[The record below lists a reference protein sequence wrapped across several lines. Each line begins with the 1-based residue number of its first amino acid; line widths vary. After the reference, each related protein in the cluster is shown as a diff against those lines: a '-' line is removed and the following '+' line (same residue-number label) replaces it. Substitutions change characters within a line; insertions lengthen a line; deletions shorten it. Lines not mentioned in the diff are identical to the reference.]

1 MKDGRMRNPR
11 PSQLANAPWQSAFTI
26 IELLVVIAII
36 ALLASL
42 LLPALARAKE
52 SGRAVVC
59 ASNVRQL
66 AIGVATYAQDN
77 RSLLP
82 DFLQWL
88 HFTPGDPS
96 NFGLPTPSVP
106 GDLATGELFPYLKI
120 RPVYLC
126 PSDKPAL
133 PPQPLRPSNSPRMCS
148 YALNCIFCHDNDT
161 SRFVTPSQTLLF
173 MEPNL
178 RSNDTSG
185 LVGPVLWMGVT
196 NALSSRHNGAGHL
209 AYCDAHVER
218 VNTSTATKLERS
230 KRFWLAA
237 PTTDPIT
244 LGFVEHLPDP

>member
-11 PSQLANAPWQSAFTI
+11 PSLLAKAAELPAFTI
-26 IELLVVIAII
+26 IELLVVIVII

-52 SGRAVVC
+52 SGKAVVC

-66 AIGVATYAQDN
+66 AIAVATYAQDN
-77 RSLLP
+77 KNLLP

-88 HFTPGDPS
+88 HSTPGDPA
-96 NFGLPTPSVP
+96 NGGLPMVSVP
-106 GDLATGELFPYLKI
+106 GDLSTGELFPYLKTK
-120 RPVYLC
+120 PVYLC
-126 PSDKPAL
+126 PSDKP
-133 PPQPLRPSNSPRMCS
+133 PVPSQPLRPSGLPRTCS

-178 RSNDTSG
+178 GSNDTSG

-196 NALSSRHNGAGHL
+196 NALSSRHNGTGHL

-218 VNTSTATKLERS
+218 VSTSTATKLERS
-230 KRFWLAA
+230 KHFWLAA

-244 LGFVEHLPDP
+244 LGFVERLPDP